1 MKDKPELHE
10 QMAILMQSMVPLVV
24 LRGQTLV
31 YANQAAYHSLGLDP
45 SHSVVGMD
53 GFRFVHPSEHEMV
66 RASLTELLTNKRSV
80 TGVPR
85 LLIDASGSTV
95 QVVGAVTPVEWEGAL
110 AAAIT
115 YMVLREQSDQDS
127 KDGAAGSSRPPAP
140 AINLG
145 SLSPRERQV
154 ALLVA
159 QGFSVQNIA
168 ALLRIRRETVRT
180 HIKAVYRKT
189 RTHTR
194 VELTRLMLGLPG
206 AGAAERYPA
215 QPARGGIAPR
225 VS

>member
-1 MKDKPELHE
+1 MKDKPELHDL
-10 QMAILMQSMVPLVV
+10 MGILLQSIVPLVV

-31 YANQAAYHSLGLDP
+31 YANEAAYHSLGLDP
-45 SHSVVGMD
+45 SHSVLGMD
-53 GFRFVHPSEHEMV
+53 GFRFVHPSEHETV
-66 RASLTELLTNKRSV
+66 RAGLSELLTNKQSV
-80 TGVPR
+80 MGVPR
-85 LLIDASGSTV
+85 LLIDSAGSTV
-95 QVVGAVTPVEWEGAL
+95 RVVGSVTPVDWEGEPSV
-110 AAAIT
+110 AIT
-115 YMVLREQSDQDS
+115 YMVLQDQSDQDT
-127 KDGAAGSSRPPAP
+127 KDGGGGRAPAP
-140 AINLG
+140 AIDLG

-206 AGAAERYPA
+206 PAERFAPQPARAGAARL
-215 QPARGGIAPR
+215 I
-225 VS
+225 

>member
-1 MKDKPELHE
+1 MKDKPELHDL
-10 QMAILMQSMVPLVV
+10 MGILMQSIVPLVV

-31 YANQAAYHSLGLDP
+31 YANEAAYLSLGLDP
-45 SHSVVGMD
+45 SHSVIGMD
-53 GFRFVHPSEHEMV
+53 GFRFVHPSEHETV
-66 RASLTELLTNKRSV
+66 RVQLSELLNQKQSV
-80 TGVPR
+80 QGVPR
-85 LLIDASGSTV
+85 LLIDAAGSTV
-95 QVVGAVTPVEWEGAL
+95 RVVGAVMPVEWEGEP

-115 YMVLREQSDQDS
+115 YMVLRDQGDQDV
-127 KDGAAGSSRPPAP
+127 KEGGGGRAPAP
-140 AINLG
+140 SIDLG

-206 AGAAERYPA
+206 PAERFPQPSARAGA
-215 QPARGGIAPR
+215 PR
-225 VS
+225 LV